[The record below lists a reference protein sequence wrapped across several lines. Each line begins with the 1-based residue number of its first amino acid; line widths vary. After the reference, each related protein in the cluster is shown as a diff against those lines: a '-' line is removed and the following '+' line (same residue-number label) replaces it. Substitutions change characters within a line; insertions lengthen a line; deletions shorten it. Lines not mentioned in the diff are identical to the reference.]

1 MKRREEPIISDTNT
15 MTLEV
20 VGEQTLHC
28 GGCERTVK
36 FTLSQLP
43 GVRVIDV
50 DHTTQLIKIALAGDE
65 TDFEKVRAELEW
77 IGYQVVAA

>member
-1 MKRREEPIISDTNT
+1 MSDTNT
-15 MTLEV
+15 LTLEV

-28 GGCERTVK
+28 GGCERTVE

-50 DHTTQLIKIALAGDE
+50 DHTTQLIEIALTGDE
-65 TDFEKVRAELEW
+65 TDLEKVQSELEW
-77 IGYQVVAA
+77 IGYRAEVA

>member
-1 MKRREEPIISDTNT
+1 MSDTST
-15 MTLEV
+15 LTLEV

-28 GGCERTVK
+28 GGCERTVE

-50 DHTTQLIKIALAGDE
+50 DHTTQLIEITLTGDQ
-65 TDFEKVRAELEW
+65 TDLEKVQAELEW
-77 IGYQVVAA
+77 IGYRVVVI

>member
-1 MKRREEPIISDTNT
+1 MSDTNT
-15 MTLEV
+15 LTLEV

-28 GGCERTVK
+28 GGCERTVE

-50 DHTTQLIKIALAGDE
+50 DHTTQLIEIALTGDE
-65 TDFEKVRAELEW
+65 TDLENVQAELEW
-77 IGYQVVAA
+77 IGYRVVVT

>member
-1 MKRREEPIISDTNT
+1 MSDTNT
-15 MTLEV
+15 LTLEV

-28 GGCERTVK
+28 GGCERTVE

-50 DHTTQLIKIALAGDE
+50 DHTTQLIEIALTGDE
-65 TDFEKVRAELEW
+65 TDFEKVQAELEW
-77 IGYQVVAA
+77 IGYRVVVA

>member
-1 MKRREEPIISDTNT
+1 MSDTNT
-15 MTLEV
+15 LTLEI

-28 GGCERTVK
+28 GGCERTVE

-50 DHTTQLIKIALAGDE
+50 DHTTQLIKIALTGDE
-65 TDFEKVRAELEW
+65 TDFEKAQSELEW
-77 IGYQVVAA
+77 IGHQAVVT

>member
-1 MKRREEPIISDTNT
+1 MTDTNT
-15 MTLEV
+15 LTLEV

-28 GGCERTVK
+28 GGCERTVE

-50 DHTTQLIKIALAGDE
+50 DHTTQLIEIALTGDE
-65 TDFEKVRAELEW
+65 TDFEKVQSELEW
-77 IGYQVVAA
+77 IGYRAVVA

>member
-1 MKRREEPIISDTNT
+1 MSDTNT
-15 MTLEV
+15 LTLEV

-28 GGCERTVK
+28 GGCERTVE

-50 DHTTQLIKIALAGDE
+50 DHTTQLIKITLTSDE
-65 TDFEKVRAELEW
+65 ADFEKVQAELEW
-77 IGYQVVAA
+77 IGYRVVVT